1 MKKYQE
7 GVLPLD
13 SRISAVEASVI
24 TVKEMTASTN
34 ELVRKMVW
42 AFVGTI
48 LTIIGAVIVTLVAGL
63 M

>member
-13 SRISAVEASVI
+13 SRISAVEASVVTI
-24 TVKEMTASTN
+24 KDMTQSTN
-34 ELVRKMVW
+34 DLVRKMVW
-42 AFVGTI
+42 AFVSTI
-48 LTIIGAVIVTLVAGL
+48 LTIIGAVAVALIVGL